1 MLELRVQFVIAGVQK
16 AGTTALFDYLS
27 EQPELSLSHV
37 KETHFFDD
45 DERDWARPDY
55 APYHALF
62 DAPDGRLRGEATPI
76 YLYWPGS
83 LERMAAYNPAMRV
96 MVLLRDPVARAW
108 SHWRM
113 EYARGFEQAPFAW
126 CIREGRRRL
135 FEAEPWGHHRAFSYV
150 ERGFYGEQV
159 ERLLT
164 LFPREQVLVLTAEA
178 LQAEPTT
185 TLAQVRAFLG
195 LPPAARAVEPRA
207 VHVGRDMDYG
217 SELTDAD
224 AAFLRDLYARDQ
236 DRLAALTGIRF
247 G

>member
-96 MVLLRDPVARAW
+96 VVLLRDPVARAW

>member
-1 MLELRVQFVIAGVQK
+1 MLKLRVQFVIAGVQK

-96 MVLLRDPVARAW
+96 VVLLRDPVARAW

>member
-164 LFPREQVLVLTAEA
+164 LFPREQVLVLTADA

>member
-1 MLELRVQFVIAGVQK
+1 MLKLRVQFVIAGVQK